1 VEHCDVLFLN
11 EVELAGLSGNSNV
24 TEGLRTVSNGRT
36 IVVAKLGKRGCAAL
50 AAGRYYSAEAIEV
63 EAIDTTGAGD
73 SFNAGFL
80 HAWLRRL
87 PIESCLECGSICG
100 GLFHAQVRRL
110 RRTSR
115 VGGRRTTDDSTQEHL
130 IDHGRYQGFTATDRR
145 AAAGR
150 SRID

>member
-1 VEHCDVLFLN
+1 
-11 EVELAGLSGNSNV
+11 VELAGLSGNSNV

-50 AAGRYYSAEAIEV
+50 SGGRYYSAEAIEV

-100 GLFHAQVRRL
+100 GLSTRKLGGCGAQ
-110 RRTSR
+110 
-115 VGGRRTTDDSTQEHL
+115 
-130 IDHGRYQGFTATDRR
+130 
-145 AAAGR
+145 AGWADVEQR
-150 SRID
+150 MAVLKNT